1 MGRDEVKLLLPG
13 AAFEYETLGLEA
25 CPRCQGRISG
35 KRKNEKQKQNGL
47 GIEL

>member
-25 CPRCQGRISG
+25 CPRCHGRISG
-35 KRKNEKQKQNGL
+35 KRKTKNKSRMA
-47 GIEL
+47 